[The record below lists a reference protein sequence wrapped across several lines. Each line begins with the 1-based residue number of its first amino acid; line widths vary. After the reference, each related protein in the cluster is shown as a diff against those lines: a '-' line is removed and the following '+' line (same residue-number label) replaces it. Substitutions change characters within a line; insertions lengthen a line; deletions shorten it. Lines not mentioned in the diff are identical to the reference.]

1 MSTQAMTITLIILLG
16 LGIAGL
22 LGASKY
28 LLSIYLPTG
37 KHRIKDIDWLELQE
51 YMKGLKND

>member
-28 LLSIYLPTG
+28 LLSIYLPIG
-37 KHRIKDIDWLELQE
+37 KHRLEDIAIEH
-51 YMKGLKND
+51 MKGLMNE

>member
-1 MSTQAMTITLIILLG
+1 MSAQAMVITLVILLG

-28 LLSIYLPTG
+28 LLSIYMPIG
-37 KHRIKDIDWLELQE
+37 KHRLEDIARTHERIDE
-51 YMKGLKND
+51 